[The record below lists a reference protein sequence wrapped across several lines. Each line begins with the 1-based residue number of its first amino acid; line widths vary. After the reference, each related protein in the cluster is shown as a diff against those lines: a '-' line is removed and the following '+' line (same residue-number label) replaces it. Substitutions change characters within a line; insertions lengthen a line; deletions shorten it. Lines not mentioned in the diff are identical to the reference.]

1 MLRIPI
7 ICSVGIGA
15 TLLQISG
22 LPISILGQF
31 GVRFNIFY
39 EGKDHPAWKI
49 LQIFLESIQYCQ
61 LCERNPTKFEYRIR
75 NLLEKITRKSC
86 HLFAP
91 PIPCGTGNSGF
102 QGRRI
107 LIQTHLDGH
116 HGHTHVTA
124 KIWPL
129 ERWCEL
135 FLELHKQGWSI
146 ELLEWNEKAFLS
158 IKNRCPFISDARR
171 KTLLE
176 TIQLIKRC
184 QCVVSVDSWT
194 KYVAAWRK
202 IPQVVIVPDLRKG
215 YTPDFEKISATQVAN
230 RWFKG
235 LTTSRSTCLI
245 GLEKIHDDY
254 AYTLPSI
261 AELPVQHVIK
271 CITEDLN
278 VP

>member
-1 MLRIPI
+1 MFRIPI
-7 ICSVGIGA
+7 ICSGGIGD

-31 GVRFNIFY
+31 GVRFSIFY
-39 EGKDHPAWKI
+39 EDKDHPAWKI

-75 NLLEKITRKSC
+75 NILDKFTRQSSY
-86 HLFAP
+86 LYAP
-91 PIPCGTGNSGF
+91 PIPCGTKESGF

-124 KIWPL
+124 KIWSL
-129 ERWCEL
+129 ERWCDLFFEL
-135 FLELHKQGWSI
+135 QKLGWSI
-146 ELLEWNEKAFLS
+146 ELLEWNEVAFLS
-158 IKNRCPFISDARR
+158 IKNRCSFISDARR
-171 KTLLE
+171 QTLLE
-176 TIQLIKRC
+176 TIQLINRC

-215 YTPDFEKISATQVAN
+215 YTPVFEKISATQVAN

-235 LTTSRSTCLI
+235 LTNSRSTRLI
-245 GLEKIHDDY
+245 GLEKIHGEY
-254 AYTLPSI
+254 AYTLSSI
-261 AELPVQHVIK
+261 AELTVQDILK
-271 CITEDLN
+271 CISKF
-278 VP
+278 